1 MGGYIDSRTVLTLIA
16 VLVVAG
22 LVLLLIVAALLVR
35 VRNDPKDVFGW
46 GWARSDRHHDR
57 LVLP

>member
-22 LVLLLIVAALLVR
+22 LVLLLIVAARLVR
-35 VRNDPKDVFGW
+35 VRNDPKDVFG
-46 GWARSDRHHDR
+46 
-57 LVLP
+57 